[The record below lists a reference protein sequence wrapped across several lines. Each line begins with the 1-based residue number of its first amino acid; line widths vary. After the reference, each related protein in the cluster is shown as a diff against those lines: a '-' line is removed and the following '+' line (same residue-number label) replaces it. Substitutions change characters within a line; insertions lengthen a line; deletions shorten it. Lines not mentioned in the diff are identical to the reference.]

1 MYSMFQSGIDSP
13 LFNMSRVISTK
24 TEQRFPNMVSQLE
37 GGLCGFRHSGN
48 VTKREVGILIML
60 FDKETSHRE

>member
-13 LFNMSRVISTK
+13 LFNMSRVVSTNP
-24 TEQRFPNMVSQLE
+24 EQRFPNMVSLLE

>member
-1 MYSMFQSGIDSP
+1 MYSMYQSGVDSP
-13 LFNMSRVISTK
+13 LFNMSRIVSTK

-37 GGLCGFRHSGN
+37 GGLCGFRHGGN
-48 VTKREVGILIML
+48 VYHREVGILIML

>member
-13 LFNMSRVISTK
+13 LFNMSRVVSTK
-24 TEQRFPNMVSQLE
+24 PEQRLPNMVSQL
-37 GGLCGFRHSGN
+37 GGELCGFKHVGYVFN
-48 VTKREVGILIML
+48 REVGILIML